1 MATIPRIDPNVR
13 HISIGQLRK
22 EKDFKDTLVVSDG
35 PLPVAVVVPYA
46 VFLEMQRALEA
57 AYTARVESAA
67 MGLPMP
73 GPGIPIVQ
81 GGPVTAGHKP
91 DPSSPLRGV

>member
-1 MATIPRIDPNVR
+1 MTLPRIDPNVR

-46 VFLEMQRALEA
+46 VFLEMQSELEEA
-57 AYTARVESAA
+57 TAEANRDHSNDTMV
-67 MGLPMP
+67 G
-73 GPGIPIVQ
+73 
-81 GGPVTAGHKP
+81 
-91 DPSSPLRGV
+91 R

>member
-1 MATIPRIDPNVR
+1 MSLPRIDPNVR

-46 VFLEMQRALEA
+46 VFLQMQDAL
-57 AYTARVESAA
+57 TGPPA
-67 MGLPMP
+67 MLMP
-73 GPGIPIVQ
+73 GPGTPIVQ
-81 GGPVTAGHKP
+81 GGPARTERGP